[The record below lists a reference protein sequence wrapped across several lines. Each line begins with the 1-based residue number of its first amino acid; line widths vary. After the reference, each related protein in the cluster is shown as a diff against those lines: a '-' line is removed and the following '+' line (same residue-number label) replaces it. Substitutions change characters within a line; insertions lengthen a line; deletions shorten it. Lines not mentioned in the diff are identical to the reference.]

1 MSADEQAR
9 KRAKRLRR
17 RFPLLAR
24 RMKYRQP
31 PIIRMIGHDHLPREL
46 RQALYVSG
54 INFSPFEVGNLMNR
68 GMQIAAIIA
77 LLRKVDKEQERKPE
91 VSPAG
96 SANAA
101 RPVPA
106 DPARTPVGGAGSRTP

>member
-31 PIIRMIGHDHLPREL
+31 PIIRMIGHDHLPRDL
-46 RQALYVSG
+46 RMALYASG
-54 INFSPFEVGNLMNR
+54 VNFSPFEVGNLMNR
-68 GMQIAAIIA
+68 GMSIAAIIA
-77 LLRKVDKEQERKPE
+77 LMRRVEKDQERKPE
-91 VSPAG
+91 VSPARA
-96 SANAA
+96 ANAA

-106 DPARTPVGGAGSRTP
+106 APTTTPVGGAGSRTP

>member
-1 MSADEQAR
+1 MSTNEQSR

-31 PIIRMIGHDHLPREL
+31 PIIRMIGHDHLPRDL
-46 RQALYVSG
+46 RMALYASG
-54 INFSPFEVGNLMNR
+54 VNFSPFEVGGLMNR
-68 GMQIAAIIA
+68 GMSIAAIIA
-77 LLRKVDKEQERKPE
+77 LMRRVEKEQERQPE
-91 VSPAG
+91 VSPAK
-96 SANAA
+96 SASAA

-106 DPARTPVGGAGSRTP
+106 AATTPGGGAGSRTP